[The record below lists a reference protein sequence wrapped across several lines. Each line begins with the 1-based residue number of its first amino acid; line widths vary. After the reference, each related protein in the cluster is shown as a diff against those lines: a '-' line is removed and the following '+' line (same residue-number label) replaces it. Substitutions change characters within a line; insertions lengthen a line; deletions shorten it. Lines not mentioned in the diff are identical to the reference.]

1 MAAEADHRETHT
13 SDARDPAMFAVIKT
27 GGKQYKVAKDDIIL
41 VERLPG
47 DAGAA
52 VSLDEVLMVGNGKEQ
67 TVGAPLVSGASVAA
81 TILDQPRG
89 DKIIV
94 FKKNRR
100 KNYRRRA
107 GHRQD
112 LTVLRITD
120 ILASGKKAAK
130 ATAKAETPAPA
141 KSESAKGKPAASKAA
156 TKPAAKK
163 APAKKTAAKKAPTK
177 KPATKA
183 KAASAGKTAAKKTAA
198 TKATSG
204 KTKKGKE

>member
-1 MAAEADHRETHT
+1 
-13 SDARDPAMFAVIKT
+13 MFAVIKT
-27 GGKQYKVAKDDIIL
+27 GGKQYRVAKDDIIL

-52 VSLDEVLMVGNGKEQ
+52 VSLDEVLMVGEGQKQ

-81 TILDQPRG
+81 TILDQPRS

-112 LTVLRITD
+112 LTVLQITD
-120 ILASGKKAAK
+120 IMADGKKAAK
-130 ATAKAETPAPA
+130 SAAAAE
-141 KSESAKGKPAASKAA
+141 
-156 TKPAAKK
+156 KPAAKK
-163 APAKKTAAKKAPTK
+163 AAAEKPDAKKPAAAKGKTVETKTAKKPVKKKATAAKAPAK
-177 KPATKA
+177 TKA
-183 KAASAGKTAAKKTAA
+183 KATPAR
-198 TKATSG
+198 
-204 KTKKGKE
+204 KTKPAKSKE

>member
-1 MAAEADHRETHT
+1 
-13 SDARDPAMFAVIKT
+13 MFAVIKT

-52 VSLDEVLMVGNGKEQ
+52 VSIDDVLMVSNGKEQ
-67 TVGAPLVSGASVAA
+67 TIGAPLVSGASVAA

-94 FKKNRR
+94 FKKHRR

-112 LTVLRITD
+112 LTVLRITG
-120 ILASGKKAAK
+120 ILANGKKAAK
-130 ATAKAETPAPA
+130 AAAKAETPPPAKGEPA
-141 KSESAKGKPAASKAA
+141 KSEPAKSKAAAKPAAD
-156 TKPAAKK
+156 K
-163 APAKKTAAKKAPTK
+163 APAKKAPVKKASTK
-177 KPATKA
+177 KLAAKA
-183 KAASAGKTAAKKTAA
+183 KAGSAGKTAAKKTAA
-198 TKATSG
+198 PKTAASKSASKAAG
-204 KTKKGKE
+204 KKTTGKE

>member
-1 MAAEADHRETHT
+1 
-13 SDARDPAMFAVIKT
+13 MFAVIKT
-27 GGKQYKVAKDDIIL
+27 GGKQYRVAKDDIIL

-52 VSLDEVLMVGNGKEQ
+52 VSLDEVLMVGEGQKQ

-81 TILDQPRG
+81 KILDHPRS

-112 LTVLRITD
+112 LTVLQITD
-120 ILASGKKAAK
+120 IMADGKKAAK
-130 ATAKAETPAPA
+130 SATAVEKPAVENPASVKPAAAKSKTAKTKPATATKTANAPA
-141 KSESAKGKPAASKAA
+141 KTEANAKPAKSK
-156 TKPAAKK
+156 
-163 APAKKTAAKKAPTK
+163 
-177 KPATKA
+177 
-183 KAASAGKTAAKKTAA
+183 
-198 TKATSG
+198 
-204 KTKKGKE
+204 E

>member
-1 MAAEADHRETHT
+1 
-13 SDARDPAMFAVIKT
+13 MFAVIKT

-52 VSLDEVLMVGNGKEQ
+52 VSIDDVLMVSNGKDQ
-67 TVGAPLVSGASVAA
+67 TIGAPLVSGASVAA

-112 LTVLRITD
+112 LTVLRITS
-120 ILASGKKAAK
+120 ILAGGKKSTKAAAKAETTAPAKAEPAKSK
-130 ATAKAETPAPA
+130 ATAKTAAETAPA
-141 KSESAKGKPAASKAA
+141 KTAP
-156 TKPAAKK
+156 AKK
-163 APAKKTAAKKAPTK
+163 APAKKASAR
-177 KPATKA
+177 KPAATA
-183 KAASAGKTAAKKTAA
+183 KASSAGKTAAKRPADKT
-198 TKATSG
+198 S
-204 KTKKGKE
+204 KGKE

>member
-1 MAAEADHRETHT
+1 
-13 SDARDPAMFAVIKT
+13 MFAVIKT

-52 VSLDEVLMVGNGKEQ
+52 VSIDDVLMVSNGRDQ
-67 TVGAPLVSGASVAA
+67 TIGAPLVSGASVAA

-112 LTVLRITD
+112 LTVLRITS
-120 ILASGKKAAK
+120 ILAGGKRATKAAAKAETTAPAKAEPAKSK
-130 ATAKAETPAPA
+130 ATAKTAAET
-141 KSESAKGKPAASKAA
+141 
-156 TKPAAKK
+156 
-163 APAKKTAAKKAPTK
+163 APAKKASAKKTSAK
-177 KPATKA
+177 KPAARA
-183 KAASAGKTAAKKTAA
+183 KASSAGKTAAKRPADKT
-198 TKATSG
+198 S
-204 KTKKGKE
+204 KGKE

>member
-1 MAAEADHRETHT
+1 
-13 SDARDPAMFAVIKT
+13 MFAVIKT
-27 GGKQYKVAKDDIIL
+27 GGKQYRVAKDDIIL

-52 VSLDEVLMVGNGKEQ
+52 VSLDEVLMVGEGQKQ

-81 TILDQPRG
+81 KILDHPRS

-112 LTVLRITD
+112 LTALQITD
-120 ILASGKKAAK
+120 IMADGKKAAK
-130 ATAKAETPAPA
+130 SATAAE
-141 KSESAKGKPAASKAA
+141 KPAAAKSKAA
-156 TKPAAKK
+156 ETKPAKATATKSAK
-163 APAKKTAAKKAPTK
+163 APVKTEAKA
-177 KPATKA
+177 KPARKA
-183 KAASAGKTAAKKTAA
+183 KSAK
-198 TKATSG
+198 S
-204 KTKKGKE
+204 KE

>member
-1 MAAEADHRETHT
+1 
-13 SDARDPAMFAVIKT
+13 MFAVIKT

-47 DAGAA
+47 DTGAA
-52 VSLDEVLMVGNGKEQ
+52 VSIDDVLMVSNGKEQ
-67 TVGAPLVSGASVAA
+67 TIGAPLVSDASVAA

-120 ILASGKKAAK
+120 ILAGGKKATKAAAK
-130 ATAKAETPAPA
+130 AKTAAPAKAEPVKSKPAKKASVKKPTAKA
-141 KSESAKGKPAASKAA
+141 KVSSGGKM
-156 TKPAAKK
+156 AAKK
-163 APAKKTAAKKAPTK
+163 PADKTSKD
-177 KPATKA
+177 
-183 KAASAGKTAAKKTAA
+183 
-198 TKATSG
+198 
-204 KTKKGKE
+204 KG

>member
-1 MAAEADHRETHT
+1 
-13 SDARDPAMFAVIKT
+13 MFAVIKT
-27 GGKQYKVAKDDIIL
+27 GGKQYRVAKDDIIL

-52 VSLDEVLMVGNGKEQ
+52 VSLDEVLMVGEGQIQ

-81 TILDQPRG
+81 KILDQPRS

-112 LTVLRITD
+112 LTVLQITD
-120 ILASGKKAAK
+120 IMADGKKAAK
-130 ATAKAETPAPA
+130 SAAAAE
-141 KSESAKGKPAASKAA
+141 
-156 TKPAAKK
+156 KPAAKK
-163 APAKKTAAKKAPTK
+163 ATTEKPAAAKGKAAVTKTAKKPVEKKPAEKKATAAKAPTK
-177 KPATKA
+177 AKAKPARKA
-183 KAASAGKTAAKKTAA
+183 KS
-198 TKATSG
+198 TKS
-204 KTKKGKE
+204 KE

>member
-1 MAAEADHRETHT
+1 
-13 SDARDPAMFAVIKT
+13 MFAVIKT
-27 GGKQYKVAKDDIIL
+27 GGKQYRVAKDDIIL

-52 VSLDEVLMVGNGKEQ
+52 VSLDEVLMVGEGQKQ

-81 TILDQPRG
+81 TILDQPRS

-112 LTVLRITD
+112 LTVLQITD
-120 ILASGKKAAK
+120 IVADGKKAPKKATTEKPAAAKGKAAVTKTAKKPVEKKPAEKK
-130 ATAKAETPAPA
+130 ATAA
-141 KSESAKGKPAASKAA
+141 
-156 TKPAAKK
+156 K
-163 APAKKTAAKKAPTK
+163 APAK
-177 KPATKA
+177 A
-183 KAASAGKTAAKKTAA
+183 KAAPARKAPAAKTTGSKSA
-198 TKATSG
+198 KS
-204 KTKKGKE
+204 KE

>member
-1 MAAEADHRETHT
+1 
-13 SDARDPAMFAVIKT
+13 MFAVIKT
-27 GGKQYKVAKDDIIL
+27 GGKQYRVAKDDIIL

-52 VSLDEVLMVGNGKEQ
+52 VSLDEVLMVGEGQKQ

-81 TILDQPRG
+81 KILDHPRG

-112 LTVLRITD
+112 LTALQITD
-120 ILASGKKAAK
+120 IMADGKKAAK
-130 ATAKAETPAPA
+130 SATAAE
-141 KSESAKGKPAASKAA
+141 KPAAEKTASVKPAAAKSKAA
-156 TKPAAKK
+156 ETKPAKATATKTAK
-163 APAKKTAAKKAPTK
+163 APAKTEAKA
-177 KPATKA
+177 KPARKA
-183 KAASAGKTAAKKTAA
+183 KSAK
-198 TKATSG
+198 S
-204 KTKKGKE
+204 KE

>member
-1 MAAEADHRETHT
+1 MANYAI
-13 SDARDPAMFAVIKT
+13 IKT

-52 VSLDEVLMVGNGKEQ
+52 VSLDEVLMLGNGKEQ
-67 TVGAPLVSGASVAA
+67 TIGAPLVSGASVAA
-81 TILDQPRG
+81 TILEQPRG

-94 FKKNRR
+94 FKKHRR

-120 ILASGKKAAK
+120 ILARGKKAAK
-130 ATAKAETPAPA
+130 TAA
-141 KSESAKGKPAASKAA
+141 KTEKPAAAKGAPAARKAA
-156 TKPAAKK
+156 TKPAAEKT
-163 APAKKTAAKKAPTK
+163 PAKKAAVKKAAAKKP
-177 KPATKA
+177 
-183 KAASAGKTAAKKTAA
+183 AAKKKAA
-198 TKATSG
+198 ARAKA
-204 KTKKGKE
+204 KTKKKSKE